1 MFIYKVIV
9 CPSICLPV
17 YLVVWLSGCLSVW
30 LSVWLAGCLA
40 VCRGSL
46 APDCEIVEKIGG
58 QGGIMRDPGRIKISD
73 LTFSWLRE
81 RAVVV
86 SGNSDGSMSRCM
98 VAGAD
103 AGEVFRL

>member
-1 MFIYKVIV
+1 
-9 CPSICLPV
+9 
-17 YLVVWLSGCLSVW
+17 
-30 LSVWLAGCLA
+30 
-40 VCRGSL
+40 
-46 APDCEIVEKIGG
+46 
-58 QGGIMRDPGRIKISD
+58 MRDPGRIKISD